1 MLGIVIVAY
10 KSPDLTVNFVR
21 RELPK
26 LDVPYCA
33 IVVNNASTP
42 EADRDLAGRC
52 DATLWGMPG
61 PPDLATNPVFISGSE
76 DNLGYAVGNNRGA
89 ALLGSLFPVD
99 AWLFTNND
107 IELHSPGI
115 LSCLLAV
122 MRARS
127 DCAMIGPRVV
137 GLTGNDQSPYHDRVS
152 IWRQIAWRIMPFLRN
167 ARQVYP
173 PPQNKEGYCYWL
185 VGAFVLV
192 DAVAFAAVGGFDDR
206 TFLYNEEMILS
217 ERMARQG
224 FKAYYYPNVSVLHYE
239 RASTKGT
246 AAEQHRARISQQS
259 LKIYYRYYRHASRL
273 SIFLLDVAE
282 AAYCVFFSRRYPR
295 AY

>member
-1 MLGIVIVAY
+1 MVGIVIVAY

-26 LDVPYCA
+26 IDVPYCA

-42 EADRDLAGRC
+42 EADRELAERC
-52 DATLWGMPG
+52 EATLWGAPRPHDAAG
-61 PPDLATNPVFISGSE
+61 NPVFIAGFE

-89 ALLGSLFPVD
+89 ALLSSLFSVD

-107 IELHSPGI
+107 IELQSPDL
-115 LSCLLAV
+115 LSSLLAV

-127 DCAMIGPRVV
+127 DRAMIGPRVV

-152 IWRQIAWRIMPFLRN
+152 IWRQIAWRLLPFLRN
-167 ARQVYP
+167 TKQVYP
-173 PPQNKEGYCYWL
+173 LPQNNEGYCYWL

-192 DAVAFAAVGGFDDR
+192 DADAFAAVGGFDDR

-224 FKAYYYPNVSVLHYE
+224 FKAYYYPKVSVLHYE

-246 AAEQHRARISQQS
+246 AVEQRRAKISQQS
-259 LKIYYRYYRHASRL
+259 LKIYYRYYRHASWV
-273 SIFLLDVAE
+273 SIFLLDLAE
-282 AAYCVFFSRRYPR
+282 AVYRVLFSRRYPR